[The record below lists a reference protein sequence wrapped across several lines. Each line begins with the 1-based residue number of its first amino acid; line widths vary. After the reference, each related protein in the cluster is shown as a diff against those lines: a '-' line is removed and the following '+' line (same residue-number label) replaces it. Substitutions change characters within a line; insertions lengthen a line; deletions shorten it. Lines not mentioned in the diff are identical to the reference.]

1 MKSIVKWH
9 PCSDSLLKEEN
20 SSGGRFSAQV
30 HFLWAQLNFLRITR
44 AVTMGVCD
52 SVVRRKTNESEGN
65 VQNTV
70 EQGQS
75 KKLDNDVNK
84 QRRENGLPQSK

>member
-1 MKSIVKWH
+1 
-9 PCSDSLLKEEN
+9 
-20 SSGGRFSAQV
+20 
-30 HFLWAQLNFLRITR
+30 
-44 AVTMGVCD
+44 MGVCD

>member
-1 MKSIVKWH
+1 
-9 PCSDSLLKEEN
+9 
-20 SSGGRFSAQV
+20 
-30 HFLWAQLNFLRITR
+30 
-44 AVTMGVCD
+44 MGVCD

-84 QRRENGLPQSK
+84 QRRENGLQQSRQRNGLLNSVKRGQSSPIGDHQV